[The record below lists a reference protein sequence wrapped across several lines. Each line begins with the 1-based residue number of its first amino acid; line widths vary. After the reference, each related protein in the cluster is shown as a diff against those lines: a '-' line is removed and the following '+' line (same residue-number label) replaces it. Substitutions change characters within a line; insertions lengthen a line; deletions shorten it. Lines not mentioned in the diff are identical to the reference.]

1 MTESHLPSD
10 AMALDDGHFSRA
22 TYQVEE
28 DSSISTVEERGR
40 GSENSK
46 ATGSE
51 LLR

>member
-10 AMALDDGHFSRA
+10 ALALDDGHFSRA

-28 DSSISTVEERGR
+28 DSISTVEDGGC

-51 LLR
+51 PLR